1 MAVKRII
8 PRYTKKYRK
17 CLNCCQAIEKPLK
30 DDEIYTCI
38 KCGQQHLVD
47 VYKDCIALTAVEYAE
62 FRHRPATMLTHEQRQ
77 AIRRLIAKADARDTE
92 AVAWI
97 NKYQPW
103 LEELAAMPDEQI
115 EAELNIMPEEMR
127 RRVLMYFESRKK

>member
-8 PRYTKKYRK
+8 GRHTKKYRT
-17 CLNCCQAIEKPLK
+17 CLRCARPIDRLLK
-30 DDEIYTCI
+30 DDEVYTCES
-38 KCGQQHLVD
+38 CGQQHLVD
-47 VYKDCIALTAVEYAE
+47 VYPERIVLTVAE
-62 FRHRPATMLTHEQRQ
+62 RPEIRRRPVTKLTHEQRQ